1 LVRARHNIDEPIAI
15 GYALFIGGQFLQFDS
30 PSPSVPLD
38 ATGLKFGLVVGRFNS
53 SITEKLLAGASE
65 AFLAHGGSPEEIEVV
80 WVPGSLEIP
89 LVLKILAKQKKFDA
103 LIALGAII
111 RGETLHFELVS
122 SEVSRGITEVSLA
135 YEIPVT
141 SGIIAAENPEQA
153 LERAGGK
160 VGNYGTN
167 AALAAIEMVQILK
180 SIDQGRV

>member
-1 LVRARHNIDEPIAI
+1 LVRPRHNIDEPIVV
-15 GYALFIGGQFLQFDS
+15 GHALFIEGQSLQFDS
-30 PSPSVPLD
+30 PSLSAPLD
-38 ATGLKFGLVVGRFNS
+38 ATGLRVALVVGRFNS
-53 SITEKLLAGASE
+53 SITEKLVAGASE
-65 AFLAHGGSPEEIEVV
+65 AILANGGSPEQIEVI

-103 LIALGAII
+103 LVALGAII

-135 YEIPVT
+135 HEIPVT

-167 AALAAIEMVQILK
+167 AAVAAIDMVQILK
-180 SIDQGRV
+180 SIDQGRA